1 MGQGQWGHHTL
12 RSISDPVCPSLFVF
26 VANERCYSLIFSAI
40 KRCTATGRRMQEND
54 ILPEFMGHNFLS
66 VLNRF

>member
-26 VANERCYSLIFSAI
+26 VANERCYSLIFSAL
-40 KRCTATGRRMQEND
+40 KRCTATGRRVQE
-54 ILPEFMGHNFLS
+54 IFFMNLWVIIFAQ
-66 VLNRF
+66 F